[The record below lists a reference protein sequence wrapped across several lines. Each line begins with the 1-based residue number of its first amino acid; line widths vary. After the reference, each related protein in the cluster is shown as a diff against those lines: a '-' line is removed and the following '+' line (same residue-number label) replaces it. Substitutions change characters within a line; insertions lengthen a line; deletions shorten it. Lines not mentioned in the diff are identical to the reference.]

1 MEGCGRGAR
10 RCVVLEAPRPT
21 KSAIMNNYVI
31 PPYHRQFF
39 TKDQIR
45 QALEDAGWPPETW
58 ATMTAIAGAESSYSN
73 AIQKEQPYAT
83 TGWGTWQITP
93 GNSVPSIAVD
103 LALLDLV
110 TNARA
115 ALVKWRTQ
123 GYRAWTTWSNGVYR
137 RYL

>member
-1 MEGCGRGAR
+1 
-10 RCVVLEAPRPT
+10 LT
-21 KSAIMNNYVI
+21 TYVI

-39 TKDQIR
+39 TKSQIID
-45 QALEDAGWPPETW
+45 ALRVAGWPEGTW
-58 ATMTAIAGAESSYSN
+58 TTMCAVAGAESSYSN
-73 AIQKEQPYAT
+73 AIQKGQPYST

-93 GNSVPSIAVD
+93 GDSVPSVATD

-123 GYRAWTTWSNGVYR
+123 GYRAWSTYNNGVYK

>member
-1 MEGCGRGAR
+1 
-10 RCVVLEAPRPT
+10 
-21 KSAIMNNYVI
+21 
-31 PPYHRQFF
+31 
-39 TKDQIR
+39 
-45 QALEDAGWPPETW
+45 
-58 ATMTAIAGAESSYSN
+58 MTAIAGAESSYSN

-115 ALVKWRTQ
+115 ALVKCGLRVTVL
-123 GYRAWTTWSNGVYR
+123 GPHGLTACIGDTSNGGWSTIVP
-137 RYL
+137 